1 VTQVQTVLGPIDTSE
16 LGTTLMHEHVFLIQP
31 EIAIN
36 YPERFDVEADDAR
49 VHHELAELKA
59 SGVDTIVDLT
69 VIGLGRDVARVRRV
83 VEGTGLNVIV
93 AAGVY
98 TFDEL
103 AFFFKNWGPGTIN
116 GGPPILESCFTQDI
130 EQGIAG
136 TGIRAGILK
145 TVTDVKGLT
154 PDIER
159 LLRAIA
165 RVHRDTGVPI
175 TTHTHAATRR
185 GIDQQ
190 TIFRQEGVDLSRVII
205 GHSGDTTDI
214 SYLTA
219 LMDAGS
225 YIGMDRFG
233 LETVLDDDSR
243 IRTLVTLVELGY
255 ASKMVLSHDV
265 SCCTQSFSE
274 EAKATHLPRWTLQS
288 VTSEIVPRLL
298 DAGVSADAV
307 HQMLVT
313 NPAEIF
319 SRVEPYPS

>member
-1 VTQVQTVLGPIDTSE
+1 MTLIPTALGSVDSSE

-31 EIAIN
+31 ELAIN
-36 YPERFDVEADDAR
+36 YPERFDVETEDAR
-49 VHHELAELKA
+49 AHQQLADLKR

-69 VIGLGRDVARVRRV
+69 VLGLGRDVDRVRRV

-93 AAGVY
+93 ATGVY

-103 AFFFKNWGPGTIN
+103 AFFFKNWGPDTIN
-116 GGPPILESCFTQDI
+116 GGPPILEACFIGDI

-145 TVTDVKGLT
+145 TVTDAKGLT
-154 PDIER
+154 PDVER
-159 LLRAIA
+159 LLRAVA
-165 RVHRDTGVPI
+165 RVHRATGVPI

-205 GHSGDTTDI
+205 GHSGDTTDV
-214 SYLTA
+214 SYLTR

-233 LETVLDDDSR
+233 LETFLDDDAR

-255 ASKMVLSHDV
+255 ASQMVLSHDA
-265 SCCTQSFSE
+265 SCCSQSFSE
-274 EAKATHLPRWTLQS
+274 EAKATHLPRWTLQH
-288 VTSEIVPRLL
+288 VTGEIVPRLR
-298 DAGVSADAV
+298 DAGVSDHAL

-313 NPAEIF
+313 NPAQIF
-319 SRVEPYPS
+319 SQAKAY

>member
-1 VTQVQTVLGPIDTSE
+1 MTIVPTVLGPVDSGA

-36 YPERFDVEADDAR
+36 YPERFDVAAEDAR
-49 VHHELAELKA
+49 AHQQLADLKK

-83 VEGTGLNVIV
+83 VEETGLNVIV
-93 AAGVY
+93 ATGVY

-103 AFFFKNWGPGTIN
+103 TFFFKNWGPGTVN
-116 GGPPILESCFTQDI
+116 GGPPILETCFTDDI
-130 EQGIAG
+130 ERGIAG

-165 RVHRDTGVPI
+165 RVHRATGVPI

-185 GIDQQ
+185 GLDQQ
-190 TIFRQEGVDLSRVII
+190 TIFAQEGVDLSRVII
-205 GHSGDTTDI
+205 GHSGETTDI
-214 SYLTA
+214 AYLTR

-233 LETVLDDDSR
+233 LETFLDDESR
-243 IRTLVTLVELGY
+243 TRTLVTLVELGY
-255 ASKMVLSHDV
+255 ASKIVLSHDV
-265 SCCTQSFSE
+265 SCCSQSFSE
-274 EAKATHLPRWTLQS
+274 EAKAAHLPRWTLQH
-288 VTSEIVPRLL
+288 VTTEIVPQLRQ
-298 DAGVSADAV
+298 AGVGDDALQ
-307 HQMLVT
+307 QMLVA
-313 NPAEIF
+313 NPAAIF
-319 SRVEPYPS
+319 GRVEPY

>member
-1 VTQVQTVLGPIDTSE
+1 MTTVPTVLGDVDTAD

-31 EIAIN
+31 EIALN
-36 YPERFDVEADDAR
+36 YPERFDVAAEDAR
-49 VHHELAELKA
+49 AHKQLADLKR

-103 AFFFKNWGPGTIN
+103 PFFFKNWGPETVN
-116 GGPPILESCFTQDI
+116 GGPPILESCFTRDI
-130 EQGIAG
+130 EHGIAG

-145 TVTDVKGLT
+145 TITDVKGLT
-154 PDIER
+154 PDVER

-165 RVHRDTGVPI
+165 RVHRETGVPI

-185 GIDQQ
+185 GLDQQ
-190 TIFRQEGVDLSRVII
+190 LIFRQEGVDLSRVII
-205 GHSGDTTDI
+205 GHSGDTTDLA
-214 SYLTA
+214 YLTQ

-225 YIGMDRFG
+225 YIGLDRFG
-233 LETVLDDDSR
+233 LETFLDDDSR

-255 ASKMVLSHDV
+255 ESKIVLSHDV
-265 SCCTQSFSE
+265 SCCSQSFSE
-274 EAKATHLPRWTLQS
+274 EAKASHLPRWTLQH
-288 VTSEIVPRLL
+288 VTREIVPRLRE
-298 DAGVSADAV
+298 AGVSDASL
-307 HQMLVT
+307 HQMLVA
-313 NPAEIF
+313 NPSAIF
-319 SRVEPYPS
+319 SHAQPY

>member
-1 VTQVQTVLGPIDTSE
+1 MGPIDTRD

-36 YPERFDVEADDAR
+36 YPERFDVEAEDAR
-49 VHHELAELKA
+49 AHRQLAELKA

-103 AFFFKNWGPGTIN
+103 AYFFKNWGPGTVN
-116 GGPPILESCFTQDI
+116 GGPDILESCFTGDI
-130 EQGIAG
+130 ERGIAG

-145 TVTDVKGLT
+145 TITDQKGLT

-165 RVHRDTGVPI
+165 RVHRATGVPI

-205 GHSGDTTDI
+205 GHSGDSTDI
-214 SYLTA
+214 SYLTK
-219 LMDAGS
+219 LMEAGS

-233 LETVLDDDSR
+233 LEDVLDNDSR

-255 ASKMVLSHDV
+255 ASQMVLSHDV
-265 SCCTQSFSE
+265 SCCSQSLSN
-274 EAKATHLPRWTLQS
+274 EARATHYPNWNLQS
-288 VTSEIVPRLL
+288 VTTEIVPKLR
-298 DAGVSADAV
+298 DAGVSEADV
-307 HQMLVT
+307 QQMLVV

-319 SRVEPYPS
+319 SRVDPY

>member
-1 VTQVQTVLGPIDTSE
+1 
-16 LGTTLMHEHVFLIQP
+16 MHEHVFLVQP

-36 YPERFDVEADDAR
+36 YPERFDVEAEDAR
-49 VHHELAELKA
+49 VHRELADLKK

-116 GGPPILESCFTQDI
+116 GGPDILEWCFTNDI
-130 EQGIAG
+130 ERGIAG

-145 TVTDVKGLT
+145 TVTDVRGLT

-165 RVHRDTGVPI
+165 RVHHATGIPI

-190 TIFRQEGVDLSRVII
+190 TIFKQEGVDLSRVII

-214 SYLTA
+214 SYLTK

-233 LETVLDDDSR
+233 LEDVLDNDAR
-243 IRTLVTLVELGY
+243 VRTVVTLVELGY

-265 SCCTQSFSE
+265 CPCTQSYSE
-274 EAKATHLPRWTLQS
+274 EAKAKRLPHWTLQS
-288 VTSEIVPRLL
+288 VTTEIVPKLRK
-298 DAGVSADAV
+298 AGVSDEAV
-307 HQMLVT
+307 HQMLVV

-319 SRVEPYPS
+319 SQVEPY

>member
-1 VTQVQTVLGPIDTSE
+1 MTIVPTVLGPVDSAE

-36 YPERFDVEADDAR
+36 YPERFDADAEDAQA
-49 VHHELAELKA
+49 HQQLTDLKK

-116 GGPPILESCFTQDI
+116 GGPPILETCFTNDI
-130 EQGIAG
+130 ECGIAR

-145 TVTDVKGLT
+145 AVTDVKGLT
-154 PDIER
+154 PDVER

-165 RVHRDTGVPI
+165 RVHRTTGVPI

-185 GIDQQ
+185 GLDQQ
-190 TIFRQEGVDLSRVII
+190 TIFGQEGVDLSRVII
-205 GHSGDTTDI
+205 GHSGDTTDVA
-214 SYLTA
+214 YLTR

-225 YIGMDRFG
+225 YIGLDRFG
-233 LETVLDDDSR
+233 LETFLDDDSR
-243 IRTLVTLVELGY
+243 IETLVTLVELGY
-255 ASKMVLSHDV
+255 ASQIVLSHDV
-265 SCCTQSFSE
+265 SCCSQSFSE
-274 EAKATHLPRWTLQS
+274 EAKAAHLPQWTIQHLS
-288 VTSEIVPRLL
+288 TEIVPRLRQ
-298 DAGVSADAV
+298 AGVGDDAL
-307 HQMLVT
+307 HQMLVE
-313 NPAEIF
+313 NPAAIF
-319 SRVEPYPS
+319 SRVEPY